1 MRNIYDIIK
10 EQKEIID
17 IDIATKDLYYTI
29 EYFQINEDYV
39 EESIG
44 DGIKKLA
51 NAVIEFIKKI
61 INKIKQVVRS
71 IINFFTGSGGNLEEK
86 LNDQIAAANKQANAV
101 GSSGAAAVAA
111 NGAVNMARSSA
122 SKINVDDRINKMKKD
137 IDDAEK
143 RYNDV
148 VGDTNKWKEAQKKAD
163 QDAKEYVKKQQDAMN
178 TGKGTDIDSL
188 KDILITSTLTVKV
201 KDFGPFS
208 IREQFMNRLIDSYSD
223 TLDKGLRLIDNGKHI
238 NAKYL
243 FMDELFTG
251 ADEDDNIIDLLK
263 EELMDNDKEVEF
275 SILRRGKVI
284 YEYIHNSHNLVKKFK
299 KLEDEMN
306 AELNQA
312 ISNVRKENSEQ
323 KINFYRE
330 LASVLSIVFNYLVSS
345 TMKTYKIC
353 ADISIKATNRYCQFR
368 GAEY

>member
-148 VGDTNKWKEAQKKAD
+148 VGDTNKWKEAQKEADRKAKD
-163 QDAKEYVKKQQDAMN
+163 GLKKAQDEAN
-178 TGKGTDIDSL
+178 TGKGT
-188 KDILITSTLTVKV
+188 
-201 KDFGPFS
+201 
-208 IREQFMNRLIDSYSD
+208 
-223 TLDKGLRLIDNGKHI
+223 
-238 NAKYL
+238 
-243 FMDELFTG
+243 
-251 ADEDDNIIDLLK
+251 NIHD
-263 EELMDNDKEVEF
+263 
-275 SILRRGKVI
+275 
-284 YEYIHNSHNLVKKFK
+284 
-299 KLEDEMN
+299 
-306 AELNQA
+306 
-312 ISNVRKENSEQ
+312 
-323 KINFYRE
+323 
-330 LASVLSIVFNYLVSS
+330 
-345 TMKTYKIC
+345 
-353 ADISIKATNRYCQFR
+353 
-368 GAEY
+368 